1 MGPLSSKTATI
12 SIEITIGILYN
23 LRLMS
28 QQETAPLSPDP
39 IRIYESQCGQ
49 ILMDNEPLRI
59 KVNEFMTRVRATYD
73 PMQADYVRRA
83 LVLGIAGH
91 QGNENEAKRFR
102 KQVDSAGQRA
112 PYIYHPMEMAERMI
126 SPQGSEP
133 ALDWMSVAATL
144 IHDVPEDVV
153 LGNVQGREPWLQ
165 EIRSVFADTRQGE
178 LIAEIV
184 DGVSERAL
192 PTDPSEKASLCTRLS
207 KSPVYMMIDSY
218 VHRGGMKH
226 PRPAQPVA
234 DDVKEAFAQEKL
246 YGVVYNLENLFA
258 SATKSP
264 EHLRV
269 FFIKVADLWHNLQ
282 SPDHVSPNKIL
293 RGRIAANLAGQLGWF
308 SMRNELIR
316 SLARVT
322 DVVSPWAPGGG
333 SQEKLMWTDD
343 LDERAKK
350 EMDRCLSTVRG
361 LLPQF
366 LWRLYDNESKPDY
379 TLSGGYP
386 VPHRV
391 RTRGLVYSM
400 TVDGVRTTIPQPE
413 IRVVMSN
420 DDVRG
425 IREKLLAKKCNRF
438 SSRVR
443 NPNNKGGKSTA
454 HITREENDL
463 VKFITELGRN
473 TLMFKG
479 SGGTAQSFSIRIESD
494 EPHIIDML
502 GNRRHKVQPSEI
514 PEYPRFTVPK
524 YHNDQQRK
532 LHLQTMI
539 ASFYD
544 LGQIGKQGKSGVPV
558 WHTATR
564 TLYFLSPTRLGETI
578 KNLRLG
584 DIERIQRAWHRTS
597 LANLVII

>member
-1 MGPLSSKTATI
+1 
-12 SIEITIGILYN
+12 
-23 LRLMS
+23 MS
-28 QQETAPLSPDP
+28 QQETAPLPPDP
-39 IRIYESQCGQ
+39 ISIYESQCGQ
-49 ILMDNEPLRI
+49 ILLDNEPLRI
-59 KVNEFMTRVRATYD
+59 KVDQFLKHVRSTYI
-73 PMQADYVRRA
+73 PMEADYVRRA

-91 QGNENEAKRFR
+91 QGNENVAKRFR
-102 KQVDSAGQRA
+102 KQLDSSGQPV
-112 PYIYHPMEMAERMI
+112 PYITHPLEMAERMI
-126 SPQGSEP
+126 SPHGSEP
-133 ALDWMSVAATL
+133 TLDWISVAATL

-153 LGNVQGREPWLQ
+153 LGSVQGREPWLQ
-165 EIRSVFADTRQGE
+165 EIRSVFADTQQGE

-184 DGVSERAL
+184 DGLSERAL

-234 DDVKEAFAQEKL
+234 DDGQEAIAQEKV

-282 SPDHVSPNKIL
+282 SSKHVKSDKIL

-308 SMRNELIR
+308 SMRDELIQ

-322 DVVSPWAPGGG
+322 DVVSPWAPGSG

-343 LDERAKK
+343 LDERAKS
-350 EMDRCLSTVRG
+350 EMGRCMSTVKG
-361 LLPQF
+361 LMPQF
-366 LWRLYDNESKPDY
+366 LWYLYENAKIPSY
-379 TLSGGYP
+379 IQSGGYP

-391 RTRGLVYSM
+391 HTKGRVFSM
-400 TVDGVRTTIPQPE
+400 TVGGVRTSIPQPE

-425 IREKLLAKKCNRF
+425 ISEKLLAKKCNRF
-438 SSRVR
+438 SSSVR
-443 NPNNKGGKSTA
+443 NPNNKKGKSTA

-502 GNRRHKVQPSEI
+502 GNKKHKVHPTEI
-514 PEYPRFTVPK
+514 PEYPRFSVPQ
-524 YHNDQQRK
+524 YPNDQQRK
-532 LHLQTMI
+532 LHIQTMI

-584 DIERIQRAWHRTS
+584 DIKRTQRAWHRAG
-597 LANLVII
+597 LANMVII